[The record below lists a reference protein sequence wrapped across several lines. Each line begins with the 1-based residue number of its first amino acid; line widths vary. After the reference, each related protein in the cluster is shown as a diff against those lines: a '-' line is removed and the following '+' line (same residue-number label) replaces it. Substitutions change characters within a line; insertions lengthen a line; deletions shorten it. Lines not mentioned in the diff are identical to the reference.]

1 MNIPGPPLFGEGF
14 QEPINSDNYGASA
27 RDFAGRVSA
36 APDHGAVAVPRD
48 TDNLTQHSS
57 KEWEDRKETI
67 IELFICRDLILK
79 DVVSV
84 MKAQGF
90 HASEKQ
96 YRARF
101 AAWHVRKNLNPSH
114 KRIIAH
120 IWLWRKQK
128 CGQETAFIA
137 WSRLVPER
145 QLKAIVKKY
154 ARPLGPDDPTSNGI
168 RDKTAMPPPFWL
180 YYCTPPWFNASDGLG
195 ELATPSTSSDLEE
208 LLHVTTENNGIVAP
222 ADRELF
228 QFAPPDPAN
237 LPTLPWPDPEQVS
250 LAMNTM
256 HQLLPAEPICFHSG
270 SSAGPAVVSLVN
282 AASNQ
287 HQQTAEDMPG
297 CSPNNEA
304 AGEQAADSGGHA
316 VDIYPN
322 ILQQPC
328 GQYLHSFPNAFVA
341 HGGFDQ
347 LSMQG
352 NAPRQVELSGAHEQS
367 LGDPTIFE
375 LYSTDPSFSA
385 TGSAGSWAI

>member
-14 QEPINSDNYGASA
+14 QEPINSDNYDASA
-27 RDFAGRVSA
+27 RDFASRVSA

-79 DVVSV
+79 DVVGV

-90 HASEKQ
+90 HA
-96 YRARF
+96 
-101 AAWHVRKNLNPSH
+101 SH

-128 CGQETAFIA
+128 CGLETAFIA

-154 ARPLGPDDPTSNGI
+154 ARPLGPDDPTL
-168 RDKTAMPPPFWL
+168 MPPPFWL
-180 YYCTPPWFNASDGLG
+180 YYCTPPWINASDGLG

-256 HQLLPAEPICFHSG
+256 HQLLPAEPLCFHSG

-282 AASNQ
+282 SASNQ

-304 AGEQAADSGGHA
+304 AGEQAVDSGGHA
-316 VDIYPN
+316 VNIYPN

-347 LSMQG
+347 LSVQG
-352 NAPRQVELSGAHEQS
+352 NNAPRQVELSGAHEQS
-367 LGDPTIFE
+367 LGDPAIFE

-385 TGSAGSWAI
+385 TGSAGNWAI

>member
-27 RDFAGRVSA
+27 RNFAGRVSA

-48 TDNLTQHSS
+48 TDNLTHHSS
-57 KEWEDRKETI
+57 KEWEDQKETI
-67 IELFICRDLILK
+67 IELFICQDIILK

-90 HASEKQ
+90 HASAKQ

-137 WSRLVPER
+137 WSRLVPEH

-154 ARPLGPDDPTSNGI
+154 AEPLGPDDPTL
-168 RDKTAMPPPFWL
+168 MPPPFWL
-180 YYCTPPWFNASDGLG
+180 YYCTPPWINPSDGLG

-208 LLHVTTENNGIVAP
+208 LLHVTTENNGIVSP

-228 QFAPPDPAN
+228 QFATPDPAN
-237 LPTLPWPDPEQVS
+237 LPTHLRPNPEEVS
-250 LAMNTM
+250 LDMNTM
-256 HQLLPAEPICFHSG
+256 HQLLPAEPAETTTYPLCFHSG
-270 SSAGPAVVSLVN
+270 SCAGPAVVSLVN

-287 HQQTAEDMPG
+287 HQQTAEDIPG

-304 AGEQAADSGGHA
+304 GDQAVDFGGHA
-316 VDIYPN
+316 VNIYPRS
-322 ILQQPC
+322 LQQLC
-328 GQYLHSFPNAFVA
+328 GQYLSSFPNAFVA
-341 HGGFDQ
+341 DGGFDQ
-347 LSMQG
+347 LSVQV
-352 NAPRQVELSGAHEQS
+352 NAPSQIELSGMHEQS
-367 LGDPTIFE
+367 LGNPPIFE
-375 LYSTDPSFSA
+375 LYSTTPSISA
-385 TGSAGSWAI
+385 TRSASSWAI

>member
-36 APDHGAVAVPRD
+36 APDHGAVSVPRD

-57 KEWEDRKETI
+57 KEWEDQKETI
-67 IELFICRDLILK
+67 IELFICQDIILE

-84 MKAQGF
+84 MKARGF
-90 HASEKQ
+90 HASKKQ

-137 WSRLVPER
+137 WSRLVPEH
-145 QLKAIVKKY
+145 QLKAIVKEY
-154 ARPLGPDDPTSNGI
+154 AAPLGPDDPTLI
-168 RDKTAMPPPFWL
+168 PPPFWL
-180 YYCTPPWFNASDGLG
+180 YYCTPPWINPSDGLG
-195 ELATPSTSSDLEE
+195 ELATPSTNSDLED

-237 LPTLPWPDPEQVS
+237 LPTLQWPNLEEVS
-250 LAMNTM
+250 LDMNTM
-256 HQLLPAEPICFHSG
+256 HQLLPAEPAETNTHPLYLHGG
-270 SSAGPAVVSLVN
+270 SCAVPAVVSLVN

-287 HQQTAEDMPG
+287 HQQTAEGIPG
-297 CSPNNEA
+297 WFPNNEA
-304 AGEQAADSGGHA
+304 GEQAVDFGGHA
-316 VDIYPN
+316 VNIYPSS
-322 ILQQPC
+322 LQHPC
-328 GQYLHSFPNAFVA
+328 GQYLYSFPTAFVA
-341 HGGFDQ
+341 NGGFDE
-347 LSMQG
+347 LSVQV
-352 NAPRQVELSGAHEQS
+352 NAPGQIESSGVHDQS
-367 LGDPTIFE
+367 LGSPPIFE
-375 LYSTDPSFSA
+375 LYSTNPSISA
-385 TGSAGSWAI
+385 TRSEGSWAI